1 MTSSTHKFVTTACLA
16 GALVAAVAGC
26 SGRPSVLP
34 NPDKQLRRTSA
45 EFAADAAKRHPY
57 KSDVPRGGEAT
68 ARAQVGYVL
77 DRLEIVNLSDED
89 WSDVE
94 VWVNQQYVVY
104 APKMEKGTLK
114 VFNFQMIYDDNG
126 IYLPTDSSKERVN
139 KVELLRDGRMYEVRA
154 QLAD

>member
-1 MTSSTHKFVTTACLA
+1 MTLQTRLLTGVSI
-16 GALVAAVAGC
+16 GLVSVVFGC

-34 NPDKQLRRTSA
+34 NSDMDLRRSSA

-57 KSDVPRGGEAT
+57 KSDASRGGEAP
-68 ARAQVGYVL
+68 AGAQVGYVL
-77 DRLEIVNLSDED
+77 DRLEIVNLSDQN

-104 APKMEKGTLK
+104 VPSMEKGKLK
-114 VFNFQMIYDDNG
+114 VFNFQMIYDDHG
-126 IYLPTDSSKERVN
+126 KYLPTDSSKERVN
-139 KVELLRDGRMYEVRA
+139 KVELYCDGKMYDVRL